1 MNELWDIIISGINK
15 LEKLPSAVE
24 TGSENDD
31 NIKNLLEQIQNLK
44 ENIIEEKAA
53 LEKKLK
59 VAEKK
64 RLQLWELLDSKN
76 AETEVLDQRLAQ
88 AEKEQLRLSE
98 LLSRIPEELKQ
109 ENELLLMQLQ
119 EVQKELEARSLEQHQ
134 QPTGK
139 KVTTLNTGKSTQQLT
154 DEINALQQTLSWR
167 VTAPLRW
174 VRAVMLGRK
183 YKKQYVFAGKSN
195 KQLSDDIAAMRQSW
209 SWRITFPLRRLFSV
223 IK

>member
-1 MNELWDIIISGINK
+1 MNELWDIIISEINK
-15 LEKLPSAVE
+15 LEKLSSGVE
-24 TGSENDD
+24 TGAEND
-31 NIKNLLEQIQNLK
+31 NNTKKLLEQIQDLR

-59 VAEKK
+59 IAEKK
-64 RLQLWELLDSKN
+64 QPQLWELLDSKN

-88 AEKEQLRLSE
+88 AEKEQRRLSE

-119 EVQKELEARSLEQHQ
+119 EVQKELEARSMDQHQ
-134 QPTGK
+134 QPKGK

-174 VRAVMLGRK
+174 GRAVMLGRK
-183 YKKQYVFAGKSN
+183 YKNQYIFAGKSN
-195 KQLSDDIAAMRQSW
+195 KQLSDDITAMRQSW
-209 SWRITFPLRRLFSV
+209 SWRITSPLRRLFSV

>member
-1 MNELWDIIISGINK
+1 MNELWDIIISEINK
-15 LEKLPSAVE
+15 LEKLPSAFDTE
-24 TGSENDD
+24 SGNGNNT
-31 NIKNLLEQIQNLK
+31 KNLLKQIQNLK
-44 ENIIEEKAA
+44 ENVIEEKTA

-59 VAEKK
+59 VADKK

-88 AEKEQLRLSE
+88 AEKEQLRLRE

-119 EVQKELEARSLEQHQ
+119 EVQKELEECSLHQHP

-139 KVTTLNTGKSTQQLT
+139 KVTTFNTGKSTQQLT
-154 DEINALQQTLSWR
+154 NEINALQQTLSWR

-174 VRAVMLGRK
+174 GRAVMLGRK
-183 YKKQYVFAGKSN
+183 YKNHYVFAGKSN
-195 KQLSDDIAAMRQSW
+195 KQLSDDITAMRQSW
-209 SWRITFPLRRLFSV
+209 SWRITSPLRRLFSV

>member
-1 MNELWDIIISGINK
+1 MNELLDIIISEINK

-24 TGSENDD
+24 TGTGND
-31 NIKNLLEQIQNLK
+31 NNTKNLLEQIQNLK

-119 EVQKELEARSLEQHQ
+119 EVQKELEARSL
-134 QPTGK
+134 
-139 KVTTLNTGKSTQQLT
+139 
-154 DEINALQQTLSWR
+154 D
-167 VTAPLRW
+167 
-174 VRAVMLGRK
+174 
-183 YKKQYVFAGKSN
+183 
-195 KQLSDDIAAMRQSW
+195 
-209 SWRITFPLRRLFSV
+209 
-223 IK
+223 

>member
-1 MNELWDIIISGINK
+1 MNELWDIIISEIKK

-24 TGSENDD
+24 TGSGNDND
-31 NIKNLLEQIQNLK
+31 TKNLLEQIQNLK

-119 EVQKELEARSLEQHQ
+119 EVQKELEARSFVQHQ

-154 DEINALQQTLSWR
+154 DEINALRQTLSWR

-183 YKKQYVFAGKSN
+183 YKNQYVFAGKSN

-209 SWRITFPLRRLFSV
+209 SWRITSPLRRLFSI